1 MVLAL
6 PLFFVGYVIGGG
18 AVWAVQWCQGWCCGG
33 EGEGEGEARGEGVEL
48 EGARGIRMVIGGV
61 GERESVD
68 GGRGGEDEEERVA
81 LMGNGS
87 GKGEV

>member
-1 MVLAL
+1 
-6 PLFFVGYVIGGG
+6 
-18 AVWAVQWCQGWCCGG
+18 
-33 EGEGEGEARGEGVEL
+33 
-48 EGARGIRMVIGGV
+48 MVIGGV